1 MSAKVHVGDVGTVF
15 EATIKDQDGAIVDV
29 STAAV
34 RQMRFKKP
42 DGTLLTKTAVLVN
55 TGTDGKVKYTAIAGD
70 IDQAGEWFTDGYDE
84 IGSCKWSVDVQVCTV
99 AEYMHAL
106 RGVA

>member
-15 EATIKDQDGAIVDV
+15 LATIKDQDGVVVDV

-42 DGTLLTKTAVLVN
+42 DGTLLTKTAVLV
-55 TGTDGKVKYTAIAGD
+55 TDGTNGQVKYTAIVGD
-70 IDQAGEWFTDGYDE
+70 IDQAGEWFTDGYVE
-84 IGSCKWSVDVQVCTV
+84 IGSGKWSSDVETFTV
-99 AEYMHAL
+99 ADYL
-106 RGVA
+106 R